1 MFLFLVLDELKK
13 WNGMKSKCFIDQNC
27 LGKTKMLNERYI
39 LSCFIGILQSKL
51 GFLFV
56 LINLK
61 QPLSNYCQPF
71 YFMKLTQKLLRCVI
85 SITFVTFSQRGITG
99 GWAGWANAHPGFAR
113 IEGATRQWWW
123 AELLIA
129 HLVLGN
135 HLRPCVTVSILFYQ
149 NFIKLATLAIFC
161 HKADGKFWKPKSYN
175 LAGNSC
181 NINRQAVFLSQWIP
195 SNDFLFQ
202 GSLETRGAC
211 IQKKPRTERYI
222 LLMGQIVYS
231 QDMYECG
238 IGERD
243 NLKSI
248 NLFSSLA
255 AL

>member
-1 MFLFLVLDELKK
+1 M
-13 WNGMKSKCFIDQNC
+13 QNC
-27 LGKTKMLNERYI
+27 VVSFQSPLLCLPGKYQF
-39 LSCFIGILQSKL
+39 CFTTISKVGDL
-51 GFLFV
+51 
-56 LINLK
+56 
-61 QPLSNYCQPF
+61 
-71 YFMKLTQKLLRCVI
+71 
-85 SITFVTFSQRGITG
+85 
-99 GWAGWANAHPGFAR
+99 
-113 IEGATRQWWW
+113 AT
-123 AELLIA
+123 
-129 HLVLGN
+129 
-135 HLRPCVTVSILFYQ
+135 
-149 NFIKLATLAIFC
+149 LATLAIFC
-161 HKADGKFWKPKSYN
+161 QGTNGKFRKPKSDN
-175 LAGNSC
+175 LAGNCC

-211 IQKKPRTERYI
+211 IQKKPCTERYI